1 MNIKTLLKKY
11 PKKRILLSKE
21 IKKIFANEYKN
32 NRTNFL
38 SQLSESWLHFSIKG
52 RKSKEKYSTLE
63 IGAGN
68 LNHLKYESSNNLINY
83 SIIEPQKFLLKNNK
97 YKNTVKIY
105 KNLNQI
111 QKSSLDRIISCA
123 VLEHVTDLPKYLA
136 LSSKFLKIDGYQSH
150 SIPCEGYPLW
160 HLVWDIVS
168 GIPFKIRTGLNFK
181 EIQKYEHVNNYDEI
195 VFLVKYFYNK
205 FEIKFSYPSFFT
217 PYLSLYANITFS
229 KPNKTRIDK
238 YLNDKKKINL

>member
-11 PKKRILLSKE
+11 PKKRILLSKK
-21 IKKIFANEYKN
+21 IKKIFVNEYKN

-38 SQLSESWLHFSIKG
+38 SQLSESWMHFSIKG
-52 RKSKEKYSTLE
+52 RKSKGKYSTLE

-97 YKNTVKIY
+97 YKNSVKIY

-111 QKSSLDRIISCA
+111 KKKSLDRIISCA
-123 VLEHVTDLPKYLA
+123 VLEHITDLPKYLA
-136 LSSKFLKIDGYQSH
+136 QSSGLLKSNGYQSH

-195 VFLVKYFYNK
+195 LFLIKYFYN
-205 FEIKFSYPSFFT
+205 ECDIKFSYPSFFT

-229 KPNKTRIDK
+229 KPNNTNINK
-238 YLNDKKKINL
+238 YFLLKN

>member
-1 MNIKTLLKKY
+1 MKIKTLLKKY
-11 PKKRILLSKE
+11 PKKRAPLSKK
-21 IKKIFANEYKN
+21 IKKIFNNEYTK

-52 RKSKEKYSTLE
+52 RKSKKKCSTLE

-68 LNHLKYESSNNLINY
+68 LNHLKYESPNNLLNY
-83 SIIEPQKFLLKNNK
+83 TVIEPQKFLLKNNK
-97 YKNTVKIY
+97 YKNSVKIY
-105 KNLNQI
+105 KNLNQV
-111 QKSSLDRIISCA
+111 KKKSLDRIISCA

-136 LSSKFLKIDGYQSH
+136 QSSGFLKSNGYQSH

-195 VFLVKYFYNK
+195 LFLIKYFYN
-205 FEIKFSYPSFFT
+205 ECDIKFSYPSFFT

-229 KPNKTRIDK
+229 KPNNTNINK
-238 YLNDKKKINL
+238 YFLLKN